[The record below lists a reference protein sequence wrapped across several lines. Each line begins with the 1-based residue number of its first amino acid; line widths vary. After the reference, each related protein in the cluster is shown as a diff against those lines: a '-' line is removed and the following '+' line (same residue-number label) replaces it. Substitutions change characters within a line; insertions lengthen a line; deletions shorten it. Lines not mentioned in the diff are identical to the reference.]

1 MDAGIIRLN
10 RWAHQHGLHCEL
22 LQCAVFQGMYVCMC
36 MLSILDF
43 IIDND
48 NYVLI
53 DNYSIRIFTLLD
65 TGRGMVARRHIAVSY
80 L

>member
-1 MDAGIIRLN
+1 MS
-10 RWAHQHGLHCEL
+10 
-22 LQCAVFQGMYVCMC
+22 V
-36 MLSILDF
+36 LSILDF

-53 DNYSIRIFTLLD
+53 DNYSICIFTLLD